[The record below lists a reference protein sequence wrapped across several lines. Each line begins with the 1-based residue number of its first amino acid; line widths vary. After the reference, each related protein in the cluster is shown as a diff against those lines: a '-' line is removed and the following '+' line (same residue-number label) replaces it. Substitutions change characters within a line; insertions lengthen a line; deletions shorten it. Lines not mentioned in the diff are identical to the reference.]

1 MYVNKNNNS
10 CYTCI
15 YEGQPKRSLLHAMSF
30 VEDQIRSHLSCLC
43 RFVSMFDSGLAGVYW
58 KDLQQ
63 VDWRKYSNFSVSFDN
78 FLSIPL
84 FLYRNIIALKDNEKY
99 S

>member
-1 MYVNKNNNS
+1 
-10 CYTCI
+10 
-15 YEGQPKRSLLHAMSF
+15 
-30 VEDQIRSHLSCLC
+30 
-43 RFVSMFDSGLAGVYW
+43 MFDSGLAGVYW